1 MNDENDY
8 DFFNRKRTALS
19 YLSETSGI
27 LESAGYKIQQMQKH
41 KQYGH
46 LTKLRMDLLHQRK
59 KLLEVH
65 DYIKE
70 NLE

>member
-27 LESAGYKIQQMQKH
+27 LESAGYKIQQIPLKNMSR
-41 KQYGH
+41 
-46 LTKLRMDLLHQRK
+46 T
-59 KLLEVH
+59 
-65 DYIKE
+65 
-70 NLE
+70 